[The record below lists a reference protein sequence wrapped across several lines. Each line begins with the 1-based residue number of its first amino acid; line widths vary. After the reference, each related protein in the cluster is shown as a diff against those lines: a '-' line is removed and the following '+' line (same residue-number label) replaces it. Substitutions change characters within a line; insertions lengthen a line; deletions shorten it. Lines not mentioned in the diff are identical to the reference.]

1 MNPRLAILFID
12 SWILEAGWK
21 GSLKREE
28 SSLIILKKKEGKK
41 KYKSPKSLFYSVR
54 QLKDPSFTGIHGK
67 RVQQFRRG
75 VKSREMELTRS
86 CVVKDSEGYTEPK
99 SNYGARGLVD
109 FHISPGHLRDLST
122 IVAKR
127 GD

>member
-1 MNPRLAILFID
+1 MERIL
-12 SWILEAGWK
+12 GK
-21 GSLKREE
+21 GGVVSYY
-28 SSLIILKKKEGKK
+28 SKKERRKEK
-41 KYKSPKSLFYSVR
+41 IQISKESLLFGPRGR
-54 QLKDPSFTGIHGK
+54 QLKEPSFTGIHGK

-86 CVVKDSEGYTEPK
+86 CVVKDSVGYTEPK